1 MPGDIR
7 EDRRQ
12 RADAQSG
19 MARDG
24 EMVSANER
32 GREPQVRATLPGD
45 DIPESSERPRQL
57 ISRDVARELHRARTS
72 SRTKWRRTREG
83 RESAS

>member
-1 MPGDIR
+1 
-7 EDRRQ
+7 
-12 RADAQSG
+12 
-19 MARDG
+19 
-24 EMVSANER
+24 
-32 GREPQVRATLPGD
+32 VRATLPGD